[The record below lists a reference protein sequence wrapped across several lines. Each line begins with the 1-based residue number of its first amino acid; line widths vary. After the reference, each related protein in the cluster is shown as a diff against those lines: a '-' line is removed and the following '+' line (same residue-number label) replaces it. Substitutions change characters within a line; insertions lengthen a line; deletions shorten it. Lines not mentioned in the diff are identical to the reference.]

1 MLNRPD
7 WRDALSSPWL
17 VLLLGLLV
25 AAAASLGLRHSAQ
38 REAAAHFALQADQLG
53 ALIEHRLH
61 LPLYGLRGAAS
72 VISASG
78 RANPAT
84 VQAYVASRDLRAEFP
99 GVLGFGYVERVA
111 RADLPDYLQAR
122 RAADAPAFEL
132 RELDPGDRATLYI
145 ESIIEPAGP
154 NAAALGLDLGSETKR
169 RLAVEQAIASGQA
182 VLSAPITLVQA
193 QQQGPGFLLA
203 LPLFRPGRP
212 VADAAQRR
220 AALQGILIA
229 TLVAQDLLGGV
240 AGAQDEQ
247 LQFLLTDASEASTD
261 AVPWFSSQGSGAS
274 APAAAGRQWLRRTVQ
289 APGRTL
295 ELQVRSTAAF
305 DTVAL
310 AWVPLGVFSSGAL
323 AASLLAALMWQ
334 QRQVRRQAETLA
346 QRMSEE
352 AQRLALVARNT
363 SDVVV
368 ITDVSRRITWVN
380 AAFERLTGYG
390 AAEAL
395 GRSPGE
401 LLQFDGSDPT
411 TIQRMRSALD
421 AGQGFDGVILNRA
434 KNGRLYWLALEI
446 QAIRE
451 SDGQLSGFMAIE
463 RDITEQRLADAE
475 LRASQA
481 FLDKAGRI
489 GGVGG
494 WAYDFASGQMHWS
507 DQTCRLLEVD
517 VGHQATLPEFLA
529 LCAPEARGQI
539 EAILAEPSET
549 TQSWDLEL
557 PMTTARGRQIWARA
571 VAEGEYAD
579 GGMVRVIGALQDIT
593 TQREMQA
600 EVTRSAELLRSAID
614 ALDEGFVLFD
624 AEDRL
629 VLFNDQYRDTHTRS
643 AELIQVGTRF
653 EDLIRAGAQRGEY
666 KAAIGRVE
674 EWVAERLALHRAG
687 NTAVVQHLA
696 NGRVLRVVDR
706 RMPDGHRVGFRVDI
720 TDLVQAR
727 EAAEQASRTKSEFIA
742 TVSHELR
749 TPLQSVLGF
758 SELGVHFAEGQPRF
772 QQMFTDIHAGG
783 QRMLTLVN
791 DLLDISKITG
801 KAGSLSLR
809 PADLNQQVQAVVREL
824 QPLMAARQLHLD
836 ALPPA
841 LVLPA
846 MLDSFRMQQVLR
858 NVLANAIRFAP
869 DGSRIHLSSRELGAD
884 GLELCIRDH
893 GPGIPEAELEQVF
906 EPFVQSSRT
915 RDGSGGTGLGLAIC
929 RKIMSAHGGRI
940 EAQVAPGGGALIRLQ
955 LPAMPGSPAA
965 PAAETGPAAMPAAES
980 VTTTAATTADP
991 LPEHSPA

>member
-72 VISASG
+72 VITASG
-78 RANPAT
+78 QANPAT

-111 RADLPDYLQAR
+111 RADLTEYLKSR
-122 RAADAPAFEL
+122 RAADAPTFEL

-145 ESIIEPAGP
+145 ESVIEPAGP
-154 NAAALGLDLGSETKR
+154 NAAALGLDLGSETR
-169 RLAVEQAIASGQA
+169 RRQAIEQAVFSGQA
-182 VLSAPITLVQA
+182 VLSAPINLVQA

-203 LPLFRPGRP
+203 LPLFRPGHP
-212 VADAAQRR
+212 VADADQRR

-229 TLVAQDLLGGV
+229 TLVAKDLLGGV
-240 AGAQDEQ
+240 AGAKDEQ
-247 LQFLLTDASEASTD
+247 LQFMLKDAGQPSAD
-261 AVPWFSSQGSGAS
+261 ALPLFSSQASGAAAS
-274 APAAAGRQWLRRTVQ
+274 AGHQWLQRTVQ
-289 APGRTL
+289 APGRRL

-310 AWVPLGVFSSGAL
+310 TWVPLGVFASGAL
-323 AASLLAALMWQ
+323 AAGLLAALMWQ

-368 ITDVSRRITWVN
+368 ITDVARRITWVN

-390 AAEAL
+390 AAEAQ

-421 AGQGFDGVILNRA
+421 AGLGFDGVILNRA

-507 DQTCRLLEVD
+507 DQTCRLLDVD
-517 VGHQATLPEFLA
+517 VGHQATLPEFLT

-557 PMTTARGRQIWARA
+557 PMTTARGRRIWARA

-600 EVTRSAELLRSAID
+600 EVKRSAELLRSAID

-629 VLFNDQYRDTHTRS
+629 VLFNDQYRDTHSRS
-643 AELIQVGTRF
+643 AELIRVGTRF

-801 KAGSLSLR
+801 KAGSLSLHL
-809 PADLNQQVQAVVREL
+809 ADLNQQVQAVVREL
-824 QPLMAARQLHLD
+824 QPLMAARRLQLD
-836 ALPPA
+836 ALPPKLA
-841 LVLPA
+841 LPA

-869 DGSRIHLSSRELGAD
+869 DGSHIELSASERGAD

-929 RKIMSAHGGRI
+929 KKIMSAHGGRI
-940 EAQVAPGGGALIRLQ
+940 DAQLAPGGGALIRLR
-955 LPAMPGSPAA
+955 LPAVPAA
-965 PAAETGPAAMPAAES
+965 PGAHPDEAPGAAS
-980 VTTTAATTADP
+980 NQVTTIP
-991 LPEHSPA
+991 LPEDSLA